1 MANSELQGKTFDIPE
16 NIEKHLKKIFNA
28 YKGAKNVEGYQ
39 RLEELVDKDSIT
51 YEQLKLIKNF
61 FDNYNG
67 NRKGT
72 TYLLNGGTIMK
83 NWVDLSLNNA
93 REGIKNI
100 KNSMDNIGMTSKSD
114 LKNLPSMRIDN
125 KKHDTD
131 TNKILRQEGIYNMRL
146 MENLITIIDKN
157 KKSCL
162 DQHN

>member
-16 NIEKHLKKIFNA
+16 NLKKHLKKIFNA
-28 YKGAKNVEGYQ
+28 YMGAKNIEGYK
-39 RLEELVDKDSIT
+39 RLEELVNKDSVS

-61 FDNYNG
+61 FDNYSG

-93 REGIKNI
+93 REGVKNI
-100 KNSMDNIGMTSKSD
+100 KKSMDNIGMTSNSD
-114 LKNLPSMRIDN
+114 LKNLPSIKMDN

-157 KKSCL
+157 KKLCL

>member
-1 MANSELQGKTFDIPE
+1 MANSKLQGQSFDIDKKIK
-16 NIEKHLKKIFNA
+16 NHLKKIFNA
-28 YKGAKNVEGYQ
+28 YKGAKDAEGYQ

-61 FDNYNG
+61 FDNYSG

-114 LKNLPSMRIDN
+114 LKNLPSMKIDN

>member
-16 NIEKHLKKIFNA
+16 NLKKHLKKIFNA
-28 YKGAKNVEGYQ
+28 YTGAKNIEGYK
-39 RLEELVDKDSIT
+39 RLEELVNKDSVS

-61 FDNYNG
+61 FDNYSG

-93 REGIKNI
+93 REGVKNI
-100 KNSMDNIGMTSKSD
+100 KKSMDNIGMTSNSD
-114 LKNLPSMRIDN
+114 LKNLPSIKMDN

-157 KKSCL
+157 KKLCL

>member
-1 MANSELQGKTFDIPE
+1 
-16 NIEKHLKKIFNA
+16 
-28 YKGAKNVEGYQ
+28 
-39 RLEELVDKDSIT
+39 LEELVNKDSVS

-61 FDNYNG
+61 FDNYSG

-93 REGIKNI
+93 REGVKNI
-100 KNSMDNIGMTSKSD
+100 KKSMDNIGMTSNSD
-114 LKNLPSMRIDN
+114 LKNLPSIKMDN

-157 KKSCL
+157 KKLCL

>member
-28 YKGAKNVEGYQ
+28 YKGAKNIEGYK
-39 RLEELVDKDSIT
+39 RLEELVNKDSVS

-61 FDNYNG
+61 FDNYSG

-93 REGIKNI
+93 REGVKNI
-100 KNSMDNIGMTSKSD
+100 KKSMDNIGMTSNSD
-114 LKNLPSMRIDN
+114 LKNLPSIKMDN

-157 KKSCL
+157 KKLCL

>member
-1 MANSELQGKTFDIPE
+1 MANSELIGTSFEIPE
-16 NIEKHLKKIFNA
+16 NIIKHLKKIFNA
-28 YKGAKNVEGYQ
+28 YKGAKNVEGYK
-39 RLEELVDKDSIT
+39 RLEELSDKNKIT

-67 NRKGT
+67 STKGT

-83 NWVDLSLNNA
+83 NWVTTTLDNA
-93 REGIKNI
+93 RTKIQNS
-100 KNSMDNIGMTSKSD
+100 KNSKDTIGMSEPSDIRNSTSV
-114 LKNLPSMRIDN
+114 RIDS
-125 KKHDTD
+125 KEHDSD

-157 KKSCL
+157 KKLCL

>member
-1 MANSELQGKTFDIPE
+1 MANSELIGTSFEIPE
-16 NIEKHLKKIFNA
+16 NIIKHLKKIFNA
-28 YKGAKNVEGYQ
+28 YKGAKNVEGYK
-39 RLEELVDKDSIT
+39 RLEELSDKNKIT

-61 FDNYNG
+61 FDNYSG

-83 NWVDLSLNNA
+83 NWVENTLSNA
-93 REGIKNI
+93 REKIKNS
-100 KNSMDNIGMTSKSD
+100 KKSMDNIGMDDSIGMEDVT
-114 LKNLPSMRIDN
+114 NLRIN
-125 KKHDTD
+125 TKKHDSD

-157 KKSCL
+157 KKLCL

>member
-16 NIEKHLKKIFNA
+16 NLKKHLKKIFNA
-28 YKGAKNVEGYQ
+28 YTGAKNIEGYK
-39 RLEELVDKDSIT
+39 RLEELVNKDSVS

-61 FDNYNG
+61 FDNYSG

-93 REGIKNI
+93 REGVKNI
-100 KNSMDNIGMTSKSD
+100 KKSMNNIGMTSNSD
-114 LKNLPSMRIDN
+114 LKNLPSIKMDN

-157 KKSCL
+157 KKLCL

>member
-16 NIEKHLKKIFNA
+16 NLKKHLKKIFNA
-28 YKGAKNVEGYQ
+28 YTGAKYIEGYK
-39 RLEELVDKDSIT
+39 RLEELVNKDSVS

-61 FDNYNG
+61 FDNYSG

-93 REGIKNI
+93 REGVKNI
-100 KNSMDNIGMTSKSD
+100 KKSMDNIGMTSNSD
-114 LKNLPSMRIDN
+114 LKNLPSIKMDN

-157 KKSCL
+157 KKLCL